1 MKTKTK
7 TLQGMPKGLSFEAKR
22 LWNDT
27 IKLWE
32 VDDPTALVNLRNAC
46 FSLMRLRQ
54 AEAIVK
60 REGMISTNRFGVQVK
75 HPAMLIVKDETQS
88 MRASLEA
95 LHLDL
100 ESLHGED

>member
-1 MKTKTK
+1 LKDKVK
-7 TLQGMPKGLSFEAKR
+7 SQNGMPKGLSYEAK
-22 LWNDT
+22 
-27 IKLWE
+27 KLWQDTVKMWE
-32 VDDPTALVNLRNAC
+32 LDDPTALVNLRNAC

-60 REGMISTNRFGVQVK
+60 REGMISTNRFRVQVK

-100 ESLHGED
+100 ESLHGEG